1 MAVQVDANALAP
13 SEPADPAVTSGR
25 IIAEAATAT
34 APTDPP
40 MMPSDSGIS
49 VMNTILH
56 AVYSMSDDGF
66 DLNFACMDLRGV
78 QCVPVLR

>member
-1 MAVQVDANALAP
+1 MAVQVDANALVP
-13 SEPADPAVTSGR
+13 SEPADPATSGR
-25 IIAEAATAT
+25 IIAAEAATAT

-40 MMPSDSGIS
+40 MIPSDSGM
-49 VMNTILH
+49 MNTILH